1 MYGTDNRFK
10 YFGESENVGIS
21 PWLWEKKMFLKNG
34 LNKYQNE
41 VKQLLPDYSTVG
53 GIFNIYAKWLK
64 LEFLNLLHRFFEILN
79 V

>member
-1 MYGTDNRFK
+1 
-10 YFGESENVGIS
+10 
-21 PWLWEKKMFLKNG
+21 MFLKNG